1 MNVSKTNR
9 ILKPHSIS
17 SKLILLISLLIS
29 IISLYLYLFT
39 PKKMA
44 ERSLLL
50 IRDKA
55 NSISDMTAYSVRAA
69 LDFELIDDIDN
80 AFRVARQNQDIVFI
94 VLKNDRGRIVNSYNL
109 ERAKNSE
116 YEKAGLG
123 KNISDAG
130 TIYQIMTPVVKDNR
144 NLGQL
149 YIGLSLKALNDDIS
163 SFKQMM
169 LGISV
174 FIFLFGI
181 AAAFGISRIVT
192 SPLHKIVSIFNEI
205 SKGDL
210 SKRAEVKTKDEIGQL
225 ANSFNLMVESLE
237 FAMNELGSSNQTLQG
252 EIKERK
258 KIEEELRKLTRA
270 VVESPVTMMITNVN
284 KVIEYVNP
292 KFYQSTGFL
301 AHEIIGTTSKFLLD
315 AEAHPTKYNNLW
327 ETITNDKEWKGEMLN
342 QRKNGEY
349 FWEIVSISPITDA
362 KGEIT
367 HFITVKEDITQ
378 RKLLEENSN
387 KYDFIVNT
395 SKEFMSLINRNYVYE
410 AVNEAYCDAFNLPRN
425 EIVGKAMPDLWGDE
439 IFNKHIKNAVDQ
451 SFRGQEVSFQHKF
464 TFGHLAERYMD
475 VHYYPYKNKE
485 GEITHIA
492 AVAKDITEQKNAEQ
506 VLKESEERYKG
517 LVSNLPDLIIVHK
530 KGKIVYA
537 NSVVYDLLGYTADD
551 VIGRDI
557 MYFIVEEYKQL
568 VYDNTKK
575 RMQGI
580 DIQSYEIELYSKSG
594 SRLFVEIRGT
604 LITYDQEPAVLN
616 VLVNVTERKMLELR
630 LIKINEELEQK
641 ISERTAELRNAVT
654 QLQKEIDE
662 RIVIEESLRDSE
674 EKFKALAE
682 YSKDYIMRFDRNSR
696 LLYLNRTMMGYRP
709 SDVLGKNQF
718 EIGMTEDIF
727 HLWQDA
733 IDKVFETKSPMRIEF
748 ETPNKMWI
756 DAILSPEF
764 TKDDKVKTVL
774 ASARDITELKMNEYE
789 LIHAKE
795 QALESS
801 RLKSEFLANMSHEIR
816 TPMNAILGFTDLLSM
831 HINDRKLKG
840 YLDAIKS
847 GGKNLLT
854 LINDILDLSK
864 IEAGKMELR
873 YEPVNP
879 YTFISETKNIFSMRI
894 AEKNLDFIISIDP
907 HLPESL
913 LLDEVRLRQVLFNL
927 IGNAVKFTETGY
939 IKLSLSKVYTQDDR
953 STVDLILTVE
963 DSGIG
968 IPAEAHQKIFES
980 FKQLNG
986 QSSKQYGGTG
996 LGLAIT
1002 KRLVEMMNGTIVLRS
1017 DVGKGSCFEIT
1028 LHNVSAAATPARP
1041 AELFT
1046 FDVHNIEF
1054 QQSVILVVDDI
1065 ELNRNLIKEFFEH
1078 TNIESIEAGNGEEAI
1093 KLVKEY
1099 RPDIVLMDIRMPVL
1113 NGFEAIKI
1121 LKSDPQ
1127 LAKIPV
1133 IAITAS
1139 AMKEDEQKILDA
1151 GFDGYLVK
1159 PVQMYDLFKEL
1170 TKYLK
1175 HTERV
1180 EIKDE
1185 GIGHITDQV
1194 TAENI
1199 VKLSGILQK
1208 LEEELIPL
1216 WETACK
1222 NHFIHD
1228 ILGFGNKVKETGSE
1242 SAINFLE
1249 RYGDD
1254 LVFYANNF
1262 DIESINLSLEV
1273 FPKIIDKVKSL
1284 NKTSQD

>member
-1 MNVSKTNR
+1 MNS
-9 ILKPHSIS
+9 LKNKNMIRPHSIS
-17 SKLILLISLLIS
+17 SKLIIMITLLIS

-39 PKKMA
+39 PKKMT
-44 ERSLLL
+44 ERSIKL

-55 NSISDMTAYSVRAA
+55 KSISTMTAYSVRAA

-80 AFRVARQNQDIVFI
+80 AFSVARQNKDIEFI
-94 VLKNDRGRIVNSYNL
+94 VLKNDAGEIVNSFNL
-109 ERAKNSE
+109 KKAENSN
-116 YEKAGLG
+116 YEKAKTGN
-123 KNISDAG
+123 NITRNG
-130 TIYQIMTPVVKDNR
+130 TIFQIMTPVVKDNR
-144 NLGQL
+144 HLGEL
-149 YIGLSLKALNDDIS
+149 YLGLSLKALNDDIS

-169 LGISV
+169 LGISIM
-174 FIFLFGI
+174 IFLFGI

-192 SPLHKIVSIFNEI
+192 SPLQKIVSIFNEI

-210 SKRAEVKTKDEIGQL
+210 SKRAEIRTKDEIGQL
-225 ANSFNLMVESLE
+225 AESFNLMVESLE
-237 FAMNELGSSNQTLQG
+237 FAMNELGSFNQTLQG

-258 KIEEELRKLTRA
+258 KVEEELRKLTRA
-270 VVESPVTMMITNVN
+270 VIESPVSMIITNVN
-284 KVIEYVNP
+284 KIVEYVNP
-292 KFYQSTGFL
+292 KFYQSSGYL
-301 AHEIIGTTSKFLLD
+301 PDEVIGTLSPLLVE
-315 AEAHPTKYNNLW
+315 AEQDPGKYNNLW
-327 ETITNDKEWKGEMLN
+327 ETIINDKEWKGEILSR
-342 QRKNGEY
+342 RKNGELY
-349 FWEIVSISPITDA
+349 WEIVSISPITDA

-378 RKLLEENSN
+378 RKMLEETSN

-395 SKEFMSLINRNYVYE
+395 SKEFMSLINRDYIYE
-410 AVNEAYCDAFNLPRN
+410 AVNEQYCLAFNLPRN
-425 EIVGKAMPDLWGDE
+425 KIVGRPMLELWGSE
-439 IFNKHIKNAVDQ
+439 IFYNYIKKAIDEC
-451 SFRGQEVSFQHKF
+451 FTGKEVSFQHKLS
-464 TFGHLAERYMD
+464 FGILKERYMD
-475 VHYYPYKNKE
+475 IHYYPYENSD

-492 AVAKDITEQKNAEQ
+492 AVAKDISEQKKAEQ

-537 NSVVYDLLGYTADD
+537 NTVVYDLLGYTAED
-551 VIGRDI
+551 VLGKHI
-557 MYFIVEEYKQL
+557 MDFIVEEYQPKVL
-568 VYDNTKK
+568 ENTQK
-575 RMQGI
+575 RMKGI
-580 DIQSYEIELYSKSG
+580 DIPSYEIELYSKSG
-594 SRLFVEIRGT
+594 SRLFVEIRGS
-604 LITYDQEPAVLN
+604 LISYDQEPATLN

-641 ISERTAELRNAVT
+641 ISERTVELTDAVT
-654 QLQKEIDE
+654 QLQNEIDE
-662 RIVIEESLRDSE
+662 RKLIEESLRDSE

-696 LLYLNRTMMGYRP
+696 LLYLNRTMIGYKP
-709 SDVLGKNQF
+709 EEVLGKNQL
-718 EIGMTEDIF
+718 EIGMPVEIYNIWTE
-727 HLWQDA
+727 A
-733 IDKVFETKSPMRIEF
+733 IKKVFETKTATRIEF
-748 ETPNKMWI
+748 EAPNHVWI

-774 ASARDITELKMNEYE
+774 ASARDITELKKNEYE

-879 YTFISETKNIFSMRI
+879 YTFISETKNIFAMRI

-927 IGNAVKFTETGY
+927 IGNAVKFTETGF
-939 IKLSLSKVYTQDDR
+939 IKLSLSKVYRQEDR
-953 STVDLILTVE
+953 SSLDLILTVE

-968 IPAEAHQKIFES
+968 IPAEAHDKIFES

-1002 KRLVEMMNGTIVLRS
+1002 RRLVEMMNGTISLRS
-1017 DVGKGSCFEIT
+1017 EVNKGSCFEIT
-1028 LHNVSAAATPARP
+1028 LFDVSAASTAPKP
-1041 AELFT
+1041 PMEDT
-1046 FDVHNIEF
+1046 FDHSNLTF
-1054 QQSVILVVDDI
+1054 DKSVALVVDDI
-1065 ELNRNLIKEFFEH
+1065 ELNRNLIKEFFHH
-1078 TNIESIEAGNGEEAI
+1078 TNIEILEAENGQQAIRLTEEY
-1093 KLVKEY
+1093 K
-1099 RPDIVLMDIRMPVL
+1099 PDIVLMDIRMPVL
-1113 NGFEAIKI
+1113 SGFEAIKI
-1121 LKSDPQ
+1121 IKSNPDLKS
-1127 LAKIPV
+1127 IPV

-1139 AMKEDEQKILDA
+1139 AMKEDEQKIIDA

-1159 PVQMYDLFKEL
+1159 PVQIRELFREL
-1170 TKYLK
+1170 TKFLK
-1175 HTERV
+1175 HTT
-1180 EIKDE
+1180 KLQPDE
-1185 GIGHITDQV
+1185 QAAESISDQV
-1194 TAENI
+1194 TVDNI
-1199 VKLSGILQK
+1199 LKLSGIIEQIEQQLV
-1208 LEEELIPL
+1208 PL

-1228 ILGFGNKVKETGSE
+1228 IIGFGNKIKDTGSE
-1242 SAINFLE
+1242 HSIHFLE

-1273 FPKIIDKVKSL
+1273 FPKILEKVKSL
-1284 NKTSQD
+1284 HSKD